1 MQLDNG
7 LCVDRMQLA
16 TGLLV
21 ACELFPEFG
30 GHGLRYARH
39 APLMERGCV
48 VGTYPRSAGLVT
60 AAKHEQTC
68 RLVGEVAGA

>member
-30 GHGLRYARH
+30 GHGLRYTRGTRH
-39 APLMERGCV
+39 LWSAV
-48 VGTYPRSAGLVT
+48 VLWVPTLGL
-60 AAKHEQTC
+60 
-68 RLVGEVAGA
+68 LGW